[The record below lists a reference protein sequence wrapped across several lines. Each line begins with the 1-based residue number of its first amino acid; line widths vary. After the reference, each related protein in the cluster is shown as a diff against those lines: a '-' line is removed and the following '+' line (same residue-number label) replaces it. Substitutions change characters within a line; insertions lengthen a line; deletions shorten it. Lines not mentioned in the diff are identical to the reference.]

1 VTGLICCA
9 VLGVHRMELRCSYAE
24 QMGSSI
30 TRSPVA
36 TTFSCEG
43 NGPAVLQH
51 FGVFGHVGVR
61 LTRVENE
68 IRYPCGREQSK
79 HRQKKAEIPEL
90 KRKGRNGA
98 KEYME
103 HEWKRRKQCA
113 SVGCLPLAQCQCLT
127 VTHTWTATLLRV
139 LTGRSSIRVR
149 VPNSESLHY
158 QPVSVSV
165 QEEERE
171 RRKFKT
177 AMELM

>member
-1 VTGLICCA
+1 MFLRGANELLHYLQPCCHH
-9 VLGVHRMELRCSYAE
+9 VQLRGEWAFC
-24 QMGSSI
+24 
-30 TRSPVA
+30 V
-36 TTFSCEG
+36 TTFW
-43 NGPAVLQH
+43 
-51 FGVFGHVGVR
+51 R
-61 LTRVENE
+61 LRTCGSVTRVENE